1 MCRRVITHYIHHD
14 VRAPMVMDS
23 VSPNPVVYANP
34 LRTNFHTCELQLPP
48 LEFVAN
54 TPIEKCPYHTCCI
67 PHAYV
72 VYCADTLAFID
83 EQDVEDGMEPEECEA
98 FFLEHHHE
106 RLPYF
111 GDECSCREV
120 PATWRNLMEVEGNCP
135 EWFKYFVHEAQF
147 QPRWEEL
154 CFRECERLYTLE
166 QDTFVLCNSMLDMIE
181 SRSPYSRNMAQEARE
196 RFLKAREE
204 LEQQRKLVSD
214 MFQWAMEPCGSCD
227 VDRH

>member
-1 MCRRVITHYIHHD
+1 MLQFYPIFPFCRCISFLYWRSIRSIWHEVRFTMCRRVITHYIHHD

-120 PATWRNLMEVEGNCP
+120 PATWRNLM
-135 EWFKYFVHEAQF
+135 
-147 QPRWEEL
+147 
-154 CFRECERLYTLE
+154 
-166 QDTFVLCNSMLDMIE
+166 
-181 SRSPYSRNMAQEARE
+181 
-196 RFLKAREE
+196 
-204 LEQQRKLVSD
+204 
-214 MFQWAMEPCGSCD
+214 
-227 VDRH
+227 